1 MTKPVNLDGG
11 FGALIGL
18 DMVEFDQPG
27 ARSVCR
33 IAVADQHLN
42 PHGVLH
48 GGAMYSMADQGMGA
62 AVYCV
67 LAEGESC
74 ATIEIKIVYLAA
86 VRDGVVECESRVIN
100 RGRRV
105 ITLESEI
112 RNAGRLVA
120 KALGTYAVFPATVR
134 D

>member
-1 MTKPVNLDGG
+1 MTSSLNRAGG

-18 DMVEFDQPG
+18 EMVEFDRAG
-27 ARSVCR
+27 AHSLCR
-33 IAVADQHLN
+33 LTVAPEHLN

-67 LAEGESC
+67 LADGECC
-74 ATIEIKIVYLAA
+74 ATIEVKIVYLAA
-86 VRDGVVECESRVIN
+86 VREGVVECESRVIN
-100 RGRRV
+100 KGMRV
-105 ITLESEI
+105 IALESEL

-120 KALGTYAVFPATVR
+120 KALGTFAVFPAPTSS
-134 D
+134 

>member
-1 MTKPVNLDGG
+1 MTEHMNFDGD

-18 DMVEFDQPG
+18 DMVEFDPPG

-33 IAVADQHLN
+33 IAVAAKHLN

-48 GGAMYSMADQGMGA
+48 GGVMYSMADQGMGA

-105 ITLESEI
+105 IALESEI

-120 KALGTYAVFPATVR
+120 KALGTFAVFPSPAR
-134 D
+134 E